1 LRVPHLIRMRCA
13 VAIKP
18 EAEETD
24 LLHDGVDRYL
34 GINRRDQ
41 RFLARRICR
50 NVRHA
55 GVIFFEPIRT
65 SNCALAWSGASSCYG
80 VLPGKDCLENELC
93 KHRQCGAHIDLD
105 RIPFGAWEH
114 RNFARSAAAV
124 AAATLIENWIDG

>member
-1 LRVPHLIRMRCA
+1 M
-13 VAIKP
+13 
-18 EAEETD
+18 D
-24 LLHDGVDRYL
+24 DGVDRYL

-80 VLPGKDCLENELC
+80 VLPGKDCPGERALQASSM
-93 KHRQCGAHIDLD
+93 RYRIDVD
-105 RIPFGAWEH
+105 RTPFGAWEH